1 MKAAIVA
8 ALFALMASPSTAQ
21 TAAGEIEMANQR
33 FVQALN
39 KGDAAM
45 IAGMYTER
53 ALVLP
58 PTADMIEGRAAIE
71 NYWKGVI
78 AAGLRNLSLR
88 SVRVDE
94 YGDAVRE
101 IGWFSV
107 EAPEPRGRTGT
118 VEGKYVVV
126 WRKSGGDWQHDS
138 DIWNFTEPSAEPDA
152 ATGTSAAPSAVG
164 SGMPSPSR

>member
-1 MKAAIVA
+1 M
-8 ALFALMASPSTAQ
+8 L
-21 TAAGEIEMANQR
+21 
-33 FVQALN
+33 
-39 KGDAAM
+39 
-45 IAGMYTER
+45 AGMYTER

-94 YGDAVRE
+94 YGGDAASE
-101 IGWFSV
+101 IGWFTV

-118 VEGKYVVV
+118 IEGKYVVV
-126 WRKSGGDWQHDS
+126 WRKSGGGWQHDS

-152 ATGTSAAPSAVG
+152 ATGASAAPGAG
-164 SGMPSPSR
+164 NPSPSR